1 MSFIMYNVKQWL
13 APNHLCFGTVLLQ
26 VPEHLPKR
34 KNKESLSSE
43 HTPPKLEV
51 GLRRTK
57 WGSTLTVCSCSN
69 LGQGL
74 PPHLVYMKLT
84 SIYQVHFPASS
95 CKLIGCSR
103 WNSECCQ
110 VLPASQSIR
119 KDSLALR
126 ASYNCSFSQAGIS
139 WTSTKDTHWI
149 GRWVWWGSLITRRT
163 SVSQAFSAQN
173 LSSFFFLR
181 GNISFQLDKG
191 MWRLQIIAGLWV
203 ATNCLAWQIFIGR
216 LTGGFV
222 GRGCF
227 SSFPW
232 AEWHYWRCS
241 WWTAI

>member
-1 MSFIMYNVKQWL
+1 
-13 APNHLCFGTVLLQ
+13 
-26 VPEHLPKR
+26 
-34 KNKESLSSE
+34 
-43 HTPPKLEV
+43 
-51 GLRRTK
+51 
-57 WGSTLTVCSCSN
+57 
-69 LGQGL
+69 
-74 PPHLVYMKLT
+74 MKLT

-103 WNSECCQ
+103 WNSEGCQ

-149 GRWVWWGSLITRRT
+149 GRWVWWGPLVPRGT

-173 LSSFFFLR
+173 LSSFFLWGKHQFSTRQRNVEIADHRWSLG
-181 GNISFQLDKG
+181 GNKLPRMANLHRAFH
-191 MWRLQIIAGLWV
+191 RR
-203 ATNCLAWQIFIGR
+203 F
-216 LTGGFV
+216 FV

-232 AEWHYWRCS
+232 AEWRYWRCS

>member
-1 MSFIMYNVKQWL
+1 
-13 APNHLCFGTVLLQ
+13 
-26 VPEHLPKR
+26 
-34 KNKESLSSE
+34 
-43 HTPPKLEV
+43 
-51 GLRRTK
+51 
-57 WGSTLTVCSCSN
+57 
-69 LGQGL
+69 
-74 PPHLVYMKLT
+74 MKLT

-103 WNSECCQ
+103 WNSEGCQ

-149 GRWVWWGSLITRRT
+149 GRWVWWGPLVPRGT

-173 LSSFFFLR
+173 LSSFFFCG
-181 GNISFQLDKG
+181 GNISFRLDKG

-216 LTGGFV
+216 FTGGFLLAEV
-222 GRGCF
+222 VSRLFRERSGAIGDVRDGPPFKQTLKTMMQQNGVFF
-227 SSFPW
+227 SRSFGW
-232 AEWHYWRCS
+232 SRWLGDTLLACTTHIFFWKGYMADWRMLKKSQLDELIVTWCYGYPM
-241 WWTAI
+241 AISIFHFT